1 MLAPRNDEQSTE
13 ANPGDAADHVEYR
26 GYLVDLLDAMSKHAS
41 FTYSLRAVADRQRG
55 GRRPDGS
62 WTGLVGELVAGVCMY
77 TVFQK
82 KNVNLFIFLNKSVE
96 N

>member
-1 MLAPRNDEQSTE
+1 MLAPRNDKQSTE
-13 ANPGDAADHVEYR
+13 ADPGDAADHVEYR

-41 FTYSLRAVADRQRG
+41 FAYSLRAVADRQRG

-82 KNVNLFIFLNKSVE
+82 KRQPFYFFE
-96 N
+96 

>member
-13 ANPGDAADHVEYR
+13 ADPGDAADHVEYR

-41 FTYSLRAVADRQRG
+41 FAYSLRAVADRQRG
-55 GRRPDGS
+55 GQRPDGS
-62 WTGLVGELVAGVCMY
+62 WTGLVGELVAGVCLS

-82 KNVNLFIFLNKSVE
+82 KRQPFYFFE
-96 N
+96 